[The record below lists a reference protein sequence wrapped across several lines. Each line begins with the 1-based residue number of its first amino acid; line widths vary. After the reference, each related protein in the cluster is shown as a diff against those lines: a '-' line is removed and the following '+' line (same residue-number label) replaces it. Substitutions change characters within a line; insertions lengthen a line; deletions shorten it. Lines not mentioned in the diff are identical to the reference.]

1 MHLLSELLVLLQV
14 NVHHINVLYSD
25 RELEALRMA
34 RAHQESALQEMR
46 TQLTA
51 REEGEGEG
59 EGEEDCAV
67 LVDGGEAESIL
78 ARLAELA
85 PILSREAHA
94 VNQLTKNMTL

>member
-1 MHLLSELLVLLQV
+1 MYMYKV
-14 NVHHINVLYSD
+14 HINALYSD

-46 TQLTA
+46 TRLTA
-51 REEGEGEG
+51 REEEE
-59 EGEEDCAV
+59 EEEDCAV

>member
-1 MHLLSELLVLLQV
+1 MYMYKV
-14 NVHHINVLYSD
+14 HINVLYSD

-51 REEGEGEG
+51 REDGEG

-78 ARLAELA
+78 ARLVELA